1 MYHLRTHLTV
11 AESKN
16 NKEIIM
22 DAATLLALA
31 GVLAFAGFV
40 VYKVKQSKNKP
51 KNTGSSGGSSK
62 PNKNTK
68 LK

>member
-1 MYHLRTHLTV
+1 
-11 AESKN
+11 
-16 NKEIIM
+16 M